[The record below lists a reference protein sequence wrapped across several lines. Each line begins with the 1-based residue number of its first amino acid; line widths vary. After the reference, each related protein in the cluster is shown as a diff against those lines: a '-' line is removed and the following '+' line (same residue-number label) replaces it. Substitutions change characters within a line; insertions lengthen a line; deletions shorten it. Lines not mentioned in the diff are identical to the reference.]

1 MSAEFN
7 QDHLLSPLDKTYIV
21 ICGIITALA
30 ISYVTFLYFEY
41 RVTNNLWETTFV
53 SPEQFWA
60 EVPRWEW
67 KTVNN
72 VK

>member
-1 MSAEFN
+1 
-7 QDHLLSPLDKTYIV
+7 
-21 ICGIITALA
+21 LA